1 MFYNMSSLK
10 KTLSYIILLYI
21 EIAELSDSLRKSK
34 NSKVN
39 SGILKHILS
48 IIYTRS
54 LKCFDSETM
63 EKKTFSE
70 TY

>member
-1 MFYNMSSLK
+1 M
-10 KTLSYIILLYI
+10 LSYIILLYI

-63 EKKTFSE
+63 EKTIFSE